1 MRRYPGIAVVTGASS
16 GIGAAFARRLS
27 SEGYDVAI
35 AARRGERLESLANEL
50 PTRAIPVSTDLAT
63 RDGCE
68 SLLEAVAGE
77 EVGVLVHAAGFGCM
91 GHFEQLPFDRQLD
104 MVDLNARAAVHLC
117 ARLAPGMCAR
127 GAGGIVLVSSISAFQ
142 ATPWLAAYGATKSF
156 VLSLAEALHVEYAA
170 RGIDVL
176 ALCPGPTRTEFADVA
191 AVDAEPPERLWSDAA
206 AVVRS
211 GLDALGQRPFVVH
224 GASNRISAW
233 LASVLPRGLAA
244 RISGRV
250 MSRMS
255 RRLQAEAGARIAPA
269 PRGRA
274 GGGGS

>member
-27 SEGYDVAI
+27 DAGYDVAI
-35 AARRGERLESLANEL
+35 AARRRERLESLANEL
-50 PTRAIPVSTDLAT
+50 PTRTIPVSTDLAT

-91 GHFEQLPFDRQLD
+91 GHFEQLPVDRQLD

-127 GAGGIVLVSSISAFQ
+127 GAGGIILVSSISAFQ

-176 ALCPGPTRTEFADVA
+176 ALCPGPTRTEFAEVA
-191 AVDAEPPERLWSDAA
+191 AVDAEPPERLWSDAQ
-206 AVVRS
+206 AVVQ
-211 GLDALGQRPFVVH
+211 GAVDALGRRPFVVH

-255 RRLQAEAGARIAPA
+255 ERLRAEAADRIAPGS
-269 PRGRA
+269 PRGT
-274 GGGGS
+274 GGGRP

>member
-35 AARRGERLESLANEL
+35 AARRGERLESLAKDL
-50 PTRAIPVSTDLAT
+50 PTRAIPVSVDLAT
-63 RDGCE
+63 REGCE
-68 SLLEAVAGE
+68 ALVEAVAGE

-91 GHFEQLPFDRQLD
+91 GHFETLSVDRQLQ
-104 MVDLNARAAVHLC
+104 MVDLNARAAVHLS
-117 ARLAPGMCAR
+117 ARLAPGMCSR
-127 GAGGIVLVSSISAFQ
+127 GAGAMILVSSISAFQ
-142 ATPWLAAYGATKSF
+142 ASPWLAAYGATKSF
-156 VLSLAEALHVEYAA
+156 VLSLAEALHVEYAT

-191 AVDAEPPERLWSDAA
+191 AVDAEPPEQLWSDAA
-206 AVVRS
+206 AVVQS
-211 GLDALGQRPFVVH
+211 GLDALGKRPFVVH

-233 LASVLPRGLAA
+233 LASLLPRHLAA

-250 MSRMS
+250 MKEMS
-255 RRLQAEAGARIAPA
+255 KRLQAEAAERIAPRS
-269 PRGRA
+269 PRGA
-274 GGGGS
+274 GGSRS

>member
-1 MRRYPGIAVVTGASS
+1 MRRYPGIVVVTGASS
-16 GIGAAFARRLS
+16 GIGAAFARRFS
-27 SEGYDVAI
+27 GAGYDVAI
-35 AARRGERLESLANEL
+35 AARRGDRLESLASEL
-50 PTRAIPVSTDLAT
+50 PTRTIPVSTDLAT

-91 GHFEQLPFDRQLD
+91 GHFEHLPVDRQLD

-127 GAGGIVLVSSISAFQ
+127 GAGGIILVSSISAFQ

-156 VLSLAEALHVEYAA
+156 VLSLAEALNVEYAT
-170 RGIDVL
+170 RGVDLL

-191 AVDAEPPERLWSDAA
+191 DVDADPPERLWSDAA
-206 AVVRS
+206 AVVQTA
-211 GLDALGQRPFVVH
+211 LDALGNKPFVVH
-224 GASNRISAW
+224 GTSNRISAW
-233 LASVLPRGLAA
+233 LARVLPRSLAA
-244 RISGRV
+244 RISGNV

-255 RRLQAEAGARIAPA
+255 ERLQAEAAGRVAPGS
-269 PRGRA
+269 PRGA
-274 GGGGS
+274 DGGGS